1 MSELSASSRPIR
13 VALVDDQQMVRVGFR
28 MLIDSQADLEVFA
41 EAGDG
46 VQAVE
51 VISGTAVDVVL
62 MDVRMRGLLSL
73 YHVVG
78 RQRCHPYPETTDRA
92 EPQPRRH
99 DHFNRRIVLDDL
111 AESTQA

>member
-1 MSELSASSRPIR
+1 VQPDHGLDE
-13 VALVDDQQMVRVGFR
+13 VRF
-28 MLIDSQADLEVFA
+28 
-41 EAGDG
+41 AGD
-46 VQAVE
+46 VQAA
-51 VISGTAVDVVL
+51 GQRRRPWD
-62 MDVRMRGLLSL
+62 LSL